1 MVDQKKK
8 IIVVFLLCIFILIL
22 SYLSLSSPWF
32 NTKQDYESWGGVYSS
47 KVEYELQESHIEVKG
62 FEGQVDFEDTSKY
75 EDIEDEDD
83 SLDNT
88 IGVFN
93 AIYYIIITIMILTI
107 LAMVLTVLAYFRKGV
122 FKVLVGILLIALLL
136 AILTPVFFAAA
147 LPTAFNDDYEEYMS
161 SIDIEDIDPE
171 YEINKPGITENFA
184 GEEKDGDYEASWG
197 PSNGWVLAIITFILI
212 GIAAIV
218 TIMPLKQPVGDEMPE
233 LEAFTTP
240 PDEGIRDAIVMDEPE
255 VTCDKTNVFECP
267 NCGNEFKVSTPERPV
282 TIRCPHCKV
291 EGTIS

>member
-8 IIVVFLLCIFILIL
+8 IIVALLLCVFILIL

-32 NTKQDYESWGGVYSS
+32 NTKQEIGSFEYEYSS
-47 KVEYELQESHIEVKG
+47 KVEFELQEYQVEM
-62 FEGQVDFEDTSKY
+62 EGAGGLVDYEDTRKY

-88 IGVFN
+88 IGLFN
-93 AIYYIIITIMILTI
+93 AIYYIIIAIMILTI

-122 FKVLVGILLIALLL
+122 FKVLVGIILIALLL

-147 LPTAFNDDYEEYMS
+147 LPTAFNDDFEEVISSFDEEGMDPNYEV
-161 SIDIEDIDPE
+161 
-171 YEINKPGITENFA
+171 NKPGYTESFA
-184 GEEKDGDYEASWG
+184 GEQKESGYEASWG
-197 PSNGWVLAIITFILI
+197 PSSGWMLAIITFILI
-212 GIAAIV
+212 GIVAIV
-218 TIMPLKQPVGDEMPE
+218 TIMPFKQPAEDETPEFETFTMP
-233 LEAFTTP
+233 F
-240 PDEGIRDAIVMDEPE
+240 DEGIRDAIVMDEPE
-255 VTCDKTNVFECP
+255 VTYDKTNVFECP
-267 NCGNEFKVSTPERPV
+267 NCGKKFKVSTPDRPV